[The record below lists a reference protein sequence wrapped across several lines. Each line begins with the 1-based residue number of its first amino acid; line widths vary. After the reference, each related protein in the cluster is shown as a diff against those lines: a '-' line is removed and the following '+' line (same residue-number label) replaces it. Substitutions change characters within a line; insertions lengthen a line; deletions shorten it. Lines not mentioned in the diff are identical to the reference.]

1 MHGGLAQ
8 QVVEQAFNALFN
20 GSVWALIAVGYSMV
34 YGVLKLINFAHGEV
48 FMVGAFVG
56 YLAVVEL
63 HWPWMAG
70 LGLAMVAC
78 PLLALLIE
86 RAAYRPLRAAPR
98 LAALIT
104 AIGVS
109 LLLQNLAIRIFS
121 AEPKGYPRLLS
132 DSALRLVII
141 GTAIA
146 CTVALHEVVHRTQVG
161 TAIRA
166 VSHDREAA
174 ALMGINVNRIVAIAF
189 VLGSAAAGVAGVL
202 YGMYYNV
209 EPLMGFRPGLYA
221 FVAAVLGGIGSVR
234 GAAVGGLALG
244 ILLVA
249 ASSIAIPL
257 GGEAALELSKYKT
270 TITFLVLTAALLF
283 RPAGLLG
290 RGQVQKL

>member
-1 MHGGLAQ
+1 MHGGPAQ
-8 QVVEQAFNALFN
+8 QLAEQAFNALFN

-48 FMVGAFVG
+48 FMAGAFAG
-56 YLAVVEL
+56 YFAVVEW
-63 HWPWMAG
+63 HWPWVAG
-70 LGLAMVAC
+70 LGLAMVLC

-86 RAAYRPLRAAPR
+86 RAAYRPLRNAPR

-109 LLLQNLAIRIFS
+109 LLLQNLAVRLFS
-121 AEPKGYPRLLS
+121 AEPKGYPPLLPES
-132 DSALRLVII
+132 VLRLVII
-141 GTAIA
+141 GTALA
-146 CTVALHEVVHRTQVG
+146 CTLGLHEVVHRTRVG

-174 ALMGINVNRIVAIAF
+174 ALMGINVNQIVAITF
-189 VLGSAAAGVAGVL
+189 ILGSAAAGAAGVL

-244 ILLVA
+244 VLLVA
-249 ASSIAIPL
+249 ASCISIPL
-257 GGEAALELSKYKT
+257 GGDAALELSKYKT
-270 TITFLVLTAALLF
+270 TITFLVLTAVLLF